1 MNLSSIVPVIRSR
14 PVQSRRA
21 TLAALAAGAVGG
33 FSALLDANGGHARK
47 KGKNKKKQGTKKNK
61 NGGQPSPLRLAY
73 ECPGPPDDIEF
84 FGANNRVAQV
94 FAATR
99 SGTLRRIEVLIEK
112 DSDESDYVI
121 QILRVAASGTPY
133 DGGSAVLAAA
143 VIPYGDVPDGAST
156 LTGSFVG
163 PPLVAGMEY
172 AAVIGRIVGPWVKV
186 GTFTGS
192 GDACPGRTF
201 FATDFNP
208 FQASNSKDLVVSVF
222 VD

>member
-1 MNLSSIVPVIRSR
+1 M
-14 PVQSRRA
+14 
-21 TLAALAAGAVGG
+21 GG
-33 FSALLDANGGHARK
+33 FLPRLNADDADAK
-47 KGKNKKKQGTKKNK
+47 KKRKNKKQKA
-61 NGGQPSPLRLAY
+61 GQASPPRLAY

-84 FGANNRVAQV
+84 FGGNNRVAQV

-99 SGTLRRIEVLIEK
+99 SGALRRIEVLIEK

-121 QILRVAASGTPY
+121 QLLRVAASGTPY
-133 DGGSAVLAAA
+133 DGGSAVLAPA

-163 PPLVAGMEY
+163 PALVAGMEY
-172 AAVIGRIVGPWVKV
+172 AAVIGRVVGPWVKV
-186 GTFTGS
+186 GTFTGA

-201 FATDFNP
+201 FATDYNP
-208 FQASNSKDLVVSVF
+208 FQAFNSKDLIVSVF

>member
-1 MNLSSIVPVIRSR
+1 MNVSQRASLFHSGT
-14 PVQSRRA
+14 VQSRRT
-21 TLAALAAGAVGG
+21 TLGALAASTLGS
-33 FSALLDANGGHARK
+33 FSALLDSGDADAKK
-47 KGKNKKKQGTKKNK
+47 KGKKKKKNK
-61 NGGQPSPLRLAY
+61 KGGQASPLRLAY

-84 FGANNRVAQV
+84 FGGNNRVAQV

-99 SGTLRRIEVLIEK
+99 SGALRRIEVLIEK
-112 DSDESDYVI
+112 DSDDSDYVI
-121 QILRVAASGTPY
+121 QLLRVAASGTPY

-143 VIPYGDVPDGAST
+143 VIPYVDVPDGAST
-156 LTGSFVG
+156 VTGSFVG
-163 PPLVAGMEY
+163 PALVAGMDY

-186 GTFTGS
+186 GTFTGT

-208 FQASNSKDLVVSVF
+208 FQPFNSKDLVISVF